1 MKKYYRGYVLVWL
14 LGLMLSGGCGPI
26 VVTEEYQHFETIYV
40 GWLDLGEN
48 KFSEFGYGSKKE
60 WVNEIKTQNID
71 GIQAY
76 TRAYMRGW
84 HVIGAPSPSASIPWG
99 DPNTLVITFTN
110 IKSSMGGLQCDMS
123 FYNGRTRKLMKRIN
137 ENPPIVA
144 FGPVWSNVSLSG
156 RLSNA
161 MYSMAYDIKYYLT
174 TNEK

>member
-1 MKKYYRGYVLVWL
+1 MKKYYGAYVGAWF
-14 LGLMLSGGCGPI
+14 LGMVVSGGCGPI

-48 KFSEFGYGSKKE
+48 KFSEYGYKKKDE
-60 WVNEIKTQNID
+60 WVKEVETLNID
-71 GIQAY
+71 YLQYY
-76 TRAYMRGW
+76 TRGYMRGW

-110 IKSSMGGLQCDMS
+110 VKGSWGELQCEMS
-123 FYNGRTRKLMKRIN
+123 FYNGKTRKVMKRVH
-137 ENPPIVA
+137 EDPPFLS
-144 FGPVWSNVSLSG
+144 FGQGWSNMSLSG